1 MPVPTGQAS
10 FADIQSNFGGSNP
23 IAISE
28 YYTGGGITKS
38 NIGGFAPNGI
48 PSSGQISVD
57 DFRGATNAGET
68 HSATITVAYSFFV
81 NTNYYGYANFLTGAA
96 MTPSNRQMT
105 QGTTAPSWRIDVAAF
120 RNYTPKGGS
129 AVNDYYFSGAP
140 NPSVPAPWTN
150 SDTGA
155 FKTLTDGSMTL
166 SRANMSFTLTGPS
179 NAATL
184 FQYTASSSTPGFSM
198 NTATSGTRSFTL
210 DCI

>member
-48 PSSGQISVD
+48 PNSGQISVD

-68 HSATITVAYSFFV
+68 HSGTMTITSNFFIS
-81 NTNYYGYANFLTGAA
+81 TTYYGFGALNPGSS
-96 MTPSNRQMT
+96 MTNRQMT
-105 QGTTAPSWRIDVAAF
+105 QGTTAPPWRIDIAAF
-120 RNYTPKGGS
+120 RSSTPKGGS
-129 AVNDYYFSGAP
+129 TVNDYYFSGST
-140 NPSVPAPWTN
+140 NPATPQPWTN

-155 FKTLTDGSMTL
+155 FKTLTDGSMTV
-166 SRANMSFTLTGPS
+166 SRANMTFSGGPS
-179 NAATL
+179 NASTS
-184 FQYTASSSTPGFSM
+184 FSYTAPSSTPGFSM
-198 NTATSGTRSFTL
+198 NTASSGTRTLTL

>member
-48 PSSGQISVD
+48 PNSGQISVD

-68 HSATITVAYSFFV
+68 HSTTMTITYNFFI
-81 NTNYYGYANFLTGAA
+81 TSNYYGFGAINPGSTMA
-96 MTPSNRQMT
+96 ARQMT
-105 QGTTAPSWRIDVAAF
+105 QGTTAPPWRIDIAAF
-120 RNYTPKGGS
+120 RSSTPKGGS
-129 AVNDYYFSGAP
+129 TVNDYYFSGST
-140 NPSVPAPWTN
+140 NPSTPQPWTN
-150 SDTGA
+150 SDTGV
-155 FKTLTDGSMTL
+155 FKTLTDGSMTI
-166 SRANMSFTLTGPS
+166 SRANMIFSLTGPS
-179 NAATL
+179 NAATS
-184 FQYTASSSTPGFSM
+184 FSYTAPSSTPGFQM
-198 NTATSGTRSFTL
+198 NTATSGTRTFTL

>member
-68 HSATITVAYSFFV
+68 HSGTITVGTGFFI
-81 NTNYYGYANFLTGAA
+81 TSTYYGFSIYV
-96 MTPSNRQMT
+96 PSSMAGRQMT
-105 QGTTAPSWRIDVAAF
+105 QGTSGPPWRIDNAAF
-120 RNYTPKGGS
+120 RTYTPKGGS
-129 AVNDYYFSGAP
+129 ATNDYYFSGTTF
-140 NPSVPAPWTN
+140 PSTPQPWNN

-155 FKTLTDGSMTL
+155 FKTLTDGSMTI
-166 SRANMSFTLTGPS
+166 SRANMSYTLTGPS
-179 NAATL
+179 NAASI
-184 FQYTASSSTPGFSM
+184 FSYTAPSNTPGFSM
-198 NTATSGTRSFTL
+198 NSATSGTRSFTL

>member
-23 IAISE
+23 IAINE

-68 HSATITVAYSFFV
+68 HSATITVAYTNFIT
-81 NTNYYGYANFLTGAA
+81 TNYYGFSTFTPGSA
-96 MTPSNRQMT
+96 MNNRQMT
-105 QGTTAPSWRIDVAAF
+105 QGTSAPPWRIDIASF
-120 RNYTPKGGS
+120 RSYTPKGGS
-129 AVNDYYFSGAP
+129 VTNDYYFSGTP
-140 NPSVPAPWTN
+140 NPSTPQPWTN

-155 FKTLTDGSMTL
+155 FKTLTDGSMTI
-166 SRANMSFTLTGPS
+166 SRANMSYSLTGPS
-179 NAATL
+179 NAASL
-184 FQYTASSSTPGFSM
+184 FYYTAPSNTPGFSM